1 MLLST
6 LRVLPFVS
14 YVSYVTYISFRSLR
28 NKTLSEAFDK
38 YRRKSKF
45 YMMRIRHFL
54 LVLSALM
61 ISWAAV
67 AQVSFT
73 VDAPALTA
81 LGQPFRVAFAI
92 DAEPEN
98 GSLVAPDFKDFDIL
112 AGPSVSRGHSVQFI
126 NGKQSS
132 SFNCTY
138 TYVLMP
144 RESGT
149 FTIGSAS
156 VKVDGKT
163 YTTKP
168 QLVEVIAEKQGAS
181 GGTDTTT
188 TTPENRIGKDDIFLR
203 LKVSSSEL
211 YKGESLRASL
221 VLYTRVTVENIE
233 SLTMPPFDGFWSQ
246 ELTFDNSPS
255 REEFKG
261 RVYETYKITELLLSP
276 QESGK
281 IVIPEAVMNVGV
293 QVVVQEKRHYDPIFG
308 GRQVYRVSRELKSAP
323 VTINVKEFPAGAPQ
337 SFNGAVG
344 NFSLR
349 STMPEAEIDANSA
362 DQIEITIAGTGNLKF
377 ITAPRI
383 ALPESFEV
391 YDTKVVDNCKLTP
404 TGTSGSLT
412 YTYPFV
418 ARSAG
423 TFTIPRIEFS
433 FFNTETKAYETLATE
448 PFTLVVKDDGSTT
461 ATVPTASNYSNY
473 GPMRQLDRDI
483 RFIHTG
489 ALPSKAAAAFILTPL
504 YWLVIV
510 LIVALFILV
519 FVVLRKRIRERNNT
533 VARRMRHADKIA
545 VQRLRMAE
553 RYMVEQNRHAF
564 YEEMLRAMWGY
575 ISDKFNIP
583 VSNLTKEKIREELYR
598 RNVAEATAEQ
608 FCEVISRSEEAQ
620 YAPSTTGEMDEIYAE
635 AVEVISKIES
645 AVKK

>member
-1 MLLST
+1 
-6 LRVLPFVS
+6 
-14 YVSYVTYISFRSLR
+14 
-28 NKTLSEAFDK
+28 
-38 YRRKSKF
+38 
-45 YMMRIRHFL
+45 MMRLRHFM
-54 LVLSALM
+54 LVLSLLM
-61 ISWAAV
+61 LSWAAS

-81 LGQPFRVAFAI
+81 LGRPFNVAFTI
-92 DAEPEN
+92 DAEPEQN
-98 GSLVAPDFKDFDIL
+98 SFKAPEFQENFDVV
-112 AGPSVSRGHSVQFI
+112 AGPSTSVGRSMQFI

-132 SFNCTY
+132 SYNYTITY
-138 TYVLMP
+138 ALMP

-163 YTTKP
+163 YTTRP
-168 QLVEVIAEKQGAS
+168 MLVEVIAEKQGA
-181 GGTDTTT
+181 GVK
-188 TTPENRIGKDDIFLR
+188 TPNTSPEGSIGRDDILLR
-203 LKVSSSEL
+203 LKVSDTEL

-246 ELTFDNSPS
+246 ELSFDNAPS
-255 REEFKG
+255 REEYNG

-281 IVIPEAVMNVGV
+281 IVIPEAVMDVV
-293 QVVVQEKRHYDPIFG
+293 AQVVVQDRRNYDPIFG
-308 GRQVYRVSRELKSAP
+308 GRQVYRVSRALKSAP

-349 STMPEAEIDANSA
+349 STMPAAEIDANSA
-362 DQIEITIAGTGNLKF
+362 DQIELTISGTGNLKF

-383 ALPESFEV
+383 TLPESFEV
-391 YDTKVVDNCKLTP
+391 YDTKVVDNCKVTA
-404 TGTSGSLT
+404 TGTTGSLT

-423 TFTIPRIEFS
+423 AFTIPRIEFS
-433 FFNTETKAYETLATE
+433 FFNPDTQAYETLATE
-448 PFTLVVKDDGSTT
+448 PFTLVVKDDGSIAASAPTT
-461 ATVPTASNYSNY
+461 SNYNY
-473 GPMRQLDRDI
+473 GGPMRQLDRDI
-483 RFIHTG
+483 RFIRTG
-489 ALPSKAAAAFILTPL
+489 KLPKRAAAAFILTPM
-504 YWLVIV
+504 YWLAIV
-510 LIVALFILV
+510 AMVALFILIYA
-519 FVVLRKRIRERNNT
+519 VLRKRIRERSNT
-533 VARRMRHADKIA
+533 VARRMRHADKMA

-553 RYMVEQNRHAF
+553 RYMNEANRHAF

-583 VSNLTKEKIREELYR
+583 VASLTKEKIREELYR

-620 YAPSTTGEMDEIYAE
+620 YAPSASGEMTDIYAE

-645 AVKK
+645 AVKR

>member
-1 MLLST
+1 
-6 LRVLPFVS
+6 
-14 YVSYVTYISFRSLR
+14 
-28 NKTLSEAFDK
+28 
-38 YRRKSKF
+38 
-45 YMMRIRHFL
+45 MMRLRHFM
-54 LVLSALM
+54 LVLSLLM
-61 ISWAAV
+61 LSWAAS

-81 LGQPFRVAFAI
+81 LGRPFNVAFTI
-92 DAEPEN
+92 DAEPEQN
-98 GSLVAPDFKDFDIL
+98 SFKAPEFEENFDVV
-112 AGPSVSRGHSVQFI
+112 AGPSTSVGRSMQFI

-132 SFNCTY
+132 SYNYTITY
-138 TYVLMP
+138 ALMP

-163 YTTKP
+163 YTTRP
-168 QLVEVIAEKQGAS
+168 MLVEVIAEKQGA
-181 GGTDTTT
+181 GVK
-188 TTPENRIGKDDIFLR
+188 TPNTSPEGSIGRDDILLR
-203 LKVSSSEL
+203 LKVSDTEL

-246 ELTFDNSPS
+246 ELSFDNAPS
-255 REEFKG
+255 REEYNG

-281 IVIPEAVMNVGV
+281 IVIPEAVMDVV
-293 QVVVQEKRHYDPIFG
+293 AQVVVQDRRNYDPIFG

-349 STMPEAEIDANSA
+349 STMPAAEIDANSA
-362 DQIEITIAGTGNLKF
+362 DQIELTISGTGNLKF

-383 ALPESFEV
+383 TLPESFEV
-391 YDTKVVDNCKLTP
+391 YDTKVVDNCKITA
-404 TGTSGSLT
+404 TGTTGSLT

-423 TFTIPRIEFS
+423 AFTIPRIEFS
-433 FFNTETKAYETLATE
+433 FFNPDTQAYETLATE
-448 PFTLVVKDDGSTT
+448 PFTLVVKDDGSIAASAP
-461 ATVPTASNYSNY
+461 ATSNYNY
-473 GPMRQLDRDI
+473 GGPMRQLDRDI

-489 ALPSKAAAAFILTPL
+489 KLPKRAAAAFILTPL
-504 YWLVIV
+504 YWLAIV
-510 LIVALFILV
+510 AMVALFILIYAA
-519 FVVLRKRIRERNNT
+519 LRKRIRERSNT
-533 VARRMRHADKIA
+533 VARRMRHADKMA

-553 RYMVEQNRHAF
+553 RYMNEANRHAF

-575 ISDKFNIP
+575 IGDKFNIP
-583 VSNLTKEKIREELYR
+583 VASLTKEKIREELYR

-620 YAPSTTGEMDEIYAE
+620 YAPSASGEMTDIYAE

-645 AVKK
+645 AVKR

>member
-1 MLLST
+1 
-6 LRVLPFVS
+6 
-14 YVSYVTYISFRSLR
+14 
-28 NKTLSEAFDK
+28 
-38 YRRKSKF
+38 
-45 YMMRIRHFL
+45 MMRLRHFM
-54 LVLSALM
+54 LVLSLLM
-61 ISWAAV
+61 LSWAAS

-81 LGQPFRVAFAI
+81 LGRPFNVAFTI
-92 DAEPEN
+92 DAEPEQN
-98 GSLVAPDFKDFDIL
+98 SFKAPEFEENFDVV
-112 AGPSVSRGHSVQFI
+112 AGPSTSVGRSMQFI

-132 SFNCTY
+132 SYNYTITY
-138 TYVLMP
+138 ALMP

-163 YTTKP
+163 YTTRP
-168 QLVEVIAEKQGAS
+168 MLVEVIAEKQGA
-181 GGTDTTT
+181 GVK
-188 TTPENRIGKDDIFLR
+188 TPNTSPEGSIGRDDILLR
-203 LKVSSSEL
+203 LKVSDTEL

-246 ELTFDNSPS
+246 ELSFDNAPS
-255 REEFKG
+255 REEYNG

-281 IVIPEAVMNVGV
+281 IVIPEAVMDVV
-293 QVVVQEKRHYDPIFG
+293 AQVVVQDRRNYDPIFG

-349 STMPEAEIDANSA
+349 STMPAAEIDANSA
-362 DQIEITIAGTGNLKF
+362 DQIELTISGTGNLKF

-383 ALPESFEV
+383 TLPESFEV
-391 YDTKVVDNCKLTP
+391 YDTKVVDNCKVTA
-404 TGTSGSLT
+404 TGTTGSLT

-423 TFTIPRIEFS
+423 VFTIPRIEFS
-433 FFNTETKAYETLATE
+433 FFNPDTQAYETLATE
-448 PFTLVVKDDGSTT
+448 PFTLVVKDDGSIAASAP
-461 ATVPTASNYSNY
+461 ATSNYNY
-473 GPMRQLDRDI
+473 GGPMRQLDRDI

-489 ALPSKAAAAFILTPL
+489 KLPKRAAAAFIFTPL
-504 YWLVIV
+504 YWLAVV
-510 LIVALFILV
+510 AMVALFILIYA
-519 FVVLRKRIRERNNT
+519 VLRKRIRERSNT
-533 VARRMRHADKIA
+533 VARRMRHADKMA

-553 RYMVEQNRHAF
+553 RYMNEANRHAF

-575 ISDKFNIP
+575 IGDKFNIP
-583 VSNLTKEKIREELYR
+583 VASLTKEKIREELYR

-620 YAPSTTGEMDEIYAE
+620 YAPSASGEMTDIYAE

-645 AVKK
+645 AVKR

>member
-1 MLLST
+1 
-6 LRVLPFVS
+6 
-14 YVSYVTYISFRSLR
+14 
-28 NKTLSEAFDK
+28 
-38 YRRKSKF
+38 
-45 YMMRIRHFL
+45 MMRLRHFM
-54 LVLSALM
+54 LVLSLLM
-61 ISWAAV
+61 LSWAAS

-81 LGQPFRVAFAI
+81 LGRPFNVAFTI
-92 DAEPEN
+92 DAEPEQN
-98 GSLVAPDFKDFDIL
+98 SFKAPEFEENFDVV
-112 AGPSVSRGHSVQFI
+112 AGPSTSVGRSMQFI

-132 SFNCTY
+132 SYNYTITY
-138 TYVLMP
+138 ALMP

-163 YTTKP
+163 YTTRP
-168 QLVEVIAEKQGAS
+168 MLVEVIAEKQGA
-181 GGTDTTT
+181 GVK
-188 TTPENRIGKDDIFLR
+188 TPNTSPEGSIGRDDILLR
-203 LKVSSSEL
+203 LKVSDTEL

-246 ELTFDNSPS
+246 ELSFDNAPS
-255 REEFKG
+255 REEYNG

-281 IVIPEAVMNVGV
+281 IVIPEAVMDVV
-293 QVVVQEKRHYDPIFG
+293 AQVVVQDRRNYDPIFG

-349 STMPEAEIDANSA
+349 STMPAAEIVANSA
-362 DQIEITIAGTGNLKF
+362 DQIELTISGTGNLKF

-383 ALPESFEV
+383 TLPESFEV
-391 YDTKVVDNCKLTP
+391 YDTKVVDNCKITA
-404 TGTSGSLT
+404 TGTTGSLT

-423 TFTIPRIEFS
+423 AFTIPRIEFS
-433 FFNTETKAYETLATE
+433 FFNPDTQAYETLATE
-448 PFTLVVKDDGSTT
+448 PFTLVVKDDGSIAASAP
-461 ATVPTASNYSNY
+461 ATSNYNY
-473 GPMRQLDRDI
+473 GGPMRQLDRDI

-489 ALPSKAAAAFILTPL
+489 KLPKRAAAAFILTPL
-504 YWLVIV
+504 YWLAIV
-510 LIVALFILV
+510 AMVALFILIYA
-519 FVVLRKRIRERNNT
+519 VLRKRIRERSNT
-533 VARRMRHADKIA
+533 VARRMRHADKMA

-553 RYMVEQNRHAF
+553 RYMNEANRHAF

-575 ISDKFNIP
+575 IGDKFNIP
-583 VSNLTKEKIREELYR
+583 VASLTKEKIREELYR

-620 YAPSTTGEMDEIYAE
+620 YAPSASGEMTDIYAE

-645 AVKK
+645 AVKR

>member
-1 MLLST
+1 
-6 LRVLPFVS
+6 
-14 YVSYVTYISFRSLR
+14 
-28 NKTLSEAFDK
+28 
-38 YRRKSKF
+38 
-45 YMMRIRHFL
+45 MMRLRHFM
-54 LVLSALM
+54 LVLSLLM
-61 ISWAAV
+61 LSWAAS

-81 LGQPFRVAFAI
+81 LGRPFNVAFTI
-92 DAEPEN
+92 DAEPEQN
-98 GSLVAPDFKDFDIL
+98 SFKAPEFEENFDVV
-112 AGPSVSRGHSVQFI
+112 AGPSTSVGRSMQFI

-132 SFNCTY
+132 SYNYTITY
-138 TYVLMP
+138 ALMP

-149 FTIGSAS
+149 FTIGAAS

-163 YTTKP
+163 YTTRP
-168 QLVEVIAEKQGAS
+168 MLVEVIAEKQGA
-181 GGTDTTT
+181 GVK
-188 TTPENRIGKDDIFLR
+188 TPNTSPEGSIGRDDILLR
-203 LKVSSSEL
+203 LKVSDTEL

-246 ELTFDNSPS
+246 ELSFDNAPS
-255 REEFKG
+255 REEYNG

-281 IVIPEAVMNVGV
+281 IVIPEAVMDVV
-293 QVVVQEKRHYDPIFG
+293 AQVVVQDRRNYDPIFG

-362 DQIEITIAGTGNLKF
+362 DQIELTISGTGNLKF

-383 ALPESFEV
+383 TLPESFEV
-391 YDTKVVDNCKLTP
+391 YDTKVVDNCKITA
-404 TGTSGSLT
+404 TGTTGSLT

-423 TFTIPRIEFS
+423 AFTIPRIEFS
-433 FFNTETKAYETLATE
+433 FFNPDTQAYETLATE
-448 PFTLVVKDDGSTT
+448 PFTLVVKDDGSIAASAP
-461 ATVPTASNYSNY
+461 ATSNYNY
-473 GPMRQLDRDI
+473 GGPMRQLDRDI

-489 ALPSKAAAAFILTPL
+489 KLPKRAAAAFVLTPL
-504 YWLVIV
+504 YWLAIV
-510 LIVALFILV
+510 AMVALFILIY
-519 FVVLRKRIRERNNT
+519 VVLRKRIRERSNT
-533 VARRMRHADKIA
+533 VARRMRHADKMA

-553 RYMVEQNRHAF
+553 RYMNEANRHAF

-575 ISDKFNIP
+575 IGDKFNIP
-583 VSNLTKEKIREELYR
+583 VASLTKEKIREELYR

-620 YAPSTTGEMDEIYAE
+620 YAPSASGEMTDIYAE

-645 AVKK
+645 AVKR

>member
-1 MLLST
+1 
-6 LRVLPFVS
+6 
-14 YVSYVTYISFRSLR
+14 
-28 NKTLSEAFDK
+28 
-38 YRRKSKF
+38 
-45 YMMRIRHFL
+45 MMRLRHFM
-54 LVLSALM
+54 LVLSLLM
-61 ISWAAV
+61 LSWAAS

-81 LGQPFRVAFAI
+81 LGRPFNVAFTI
-92 DAEPEN
+92 DAEPEQN
-98 GSLVAPDFKDFDIL
+98 SFKAPEFQENFDVV
-112 AGPSVSRGHSVQFI
+112 AGPSTSVGRSMQFI

-132 SFNCTY
+132 SYNYTITY
-138 TYVLMP
+138 ALMP

-163 YTTKP
+163 YTTRP
-168 QLVEVIAEKQGAS
+168 MLVEVIAEKQGA
-181 GGTDTTT
+181 GVK
-188 TTPENRIGKDDIFLR
+188 TPNTSPEGSIGRDDILLR
-203 LKVSSSEL
+203 LKVSDTEL

-246 ELTFDNSPS
+246 ELSFDNAPS
-255 REEFKG
+255 REEYNG

-281 IVIPEAVMNVGV
+281 IVIPEAVMDVV
-293 QVVVQEKRHYDPIFG
+293 AQVVVQDRRNYDPIFG

-349 STMPEAEIDANSA
+349 STMPAAEIDANSA
-362 DQIEITIAGTGNLKF
+362 DQIELTISGTGNLKF

-383 ALPESFEV
+383 TLPESFEV
-391 YDTKVVDNCKLTP
+391 YDTKVVDNCKITA
-404 TGTSGSLT
+404 TGTTGSLT

-423 TFTIPRIEFS
+423 AFTIPRIEFS
-433 FFNTETKAYETLATE
+433 FFNPDTQAYETLATE
-448 PFTLVVKDDGSTT
+448 PFTLVVKDDGSIAASAP
-461 ATVPTASNYSNY
+461 ATSNYNY
-473 GPMRQLDRDI
+473 GGPMRQLDRDI

-489 ALPSKAAAAFILTPL
+489 KLPKRAAAAFILTPL
-504 YWLVIV
+504 YWLAIV
-510 LIVALFILV
+510 AMVALFILIYA
-519 FVVLRKRIRERNNT
+519 VLRKRIRERSNT
-533 VARRMRHADKIA
+533 VARRMRHADKMA

-553 RYMVEQNRHAF
+553 RYMNEANRHAF

-583 VSNLTKEKIREELYR
+583 VASLTKEKIREELYR

-620 YAPSTTGEMDEIYAE
+620 YAPSASGEMTDIYAE

-645 AVKK
+645 AVKR

>member
-1 MLLST
+1 
-6 LRVLPFVS
+6 
-14 YVSYVTYISFRSLR
+14 
-28 NKTLSEAFDK
+28 
-38 YRRKSKF
+38 
-45 YMMRIRHFL
+45 MMRLRHFM
-54 LVLSALM
+54 LVLSLLM
-61 ISWAAV
+61 LSWAAS

-81 LGQPFRVAFAI
+81 LGRPFNVAFTI
-92 DAEPEN
+92 DAEPEQN
-98 GSLVAPDFKDFDIL
+98 SFKAPEFEENFDVV
-112 AGPSVSRGHSVQFI
+112 AGPSTSVGRSMQFI

-132 SFNCTY
+132 SYNYTITY
-138 TYVLMP
+138 ALMP

-163 YTTKP
+163 YTTRP
-168 QLVEVIAEKQGAS
+168 MLVEVIAEKQGA
-181 GGTDTTT
+181 GVK
-188 TTPENRIGKDDIFLR
+188 TPNTSPEGSIGRDDILLR
-203 LKVSSSEL
+203 LKVSDTEL

-246 ELTFDNSPS
+246 ELSFDNAPS
-255 REEFKG
+255 REEYNG

-281 IVIPEAVMNVGV
+281 IVIPEAVMDVV
-293 QVVVQEKRHYDPIFG
+293 AQVVVQDRRNYDPIFG

-349 STMPEAEIDANSA
+349 STMPAAEIDANSA
-362 DQIEITIAGTGNLKF
+362 DQIELTISGTGNLKF

-383 ALPESFEV
+383 TLPESFEV
-391 YDTKVVDNCKLTP
+391 YDTKVVDNCKITA
-404 TGTSGSLT
+404 TGTTGSLT

-423 TFTIPRIEFS
+423 AFTIPRIEFS
-433 FFNTETKAYETLATE
+433 FFNPDTQAYETLATE
-448 PFTLVVKDDGSTT
+448 PFTLVVKDDGSIAASAP
-461 ATVPTASNYSNY
+461 ATSNYNY
-473 GPMRQLDRDI
+473 GGPMRQLDRDI

-489 ALPSKAAAAFILTPL
+489 KLPKRAAAAFVLTPL
-504 YWLVIV
+504 YWLAIV
-510 LIVALFILV
+510 AMVALFILIYA
-519 FVVLRKRIRERNNT
+519 VLRKRIRERSNT
-533 VARRMRHADKIA
+533 VARRMRHADKMA

-553 RYMVEQNRHAF
+553 RYMNEANRHAF

-575 ISDKFNIP
+575 IGDKFNIP
-583 VSNLTKEKIREELYR
+583 VASLTKEKIREELYR

-620 YAPSTTGEMDEIYAE
+620 YAPSASGEMTDIYAE

-645 AVKK
+645 AVKR

>member
-1 MLLST
+1 
-6 LRVLPFVS
+6 
-14 YVSYVTYISFRSLR
+14 
-28 NKTLSEAFDK
+28 
-38 YRRKSKF
+38 
-45 YMMRIRHFL
+45 MMRLRHFM
-54 LVLSALM
+54 LVLSLLM
-61 ISWAAV
+61 LSWAAS

-81 LGQPFRVAFAI
+81 LGRPFNVAFTI
-92 DAEPEN
+92 DAEPEQN
-98 GSLVAPDFKDFDIL
+98 SFKAPEFQENFDVV
-112 AGPSVSRGHSVQFI
+112 AGPSTSVGRSMQFI

-132 SFNCTY
+132 SYNYTITY
-138 TYVLMP
+138 ALMP

-163 YTTKP
+163 YTTRP
-168 QLVEVIAEKQGAS
+168 MLVEVIAEKQGA
-181 GGTDTTT
+181 GVK
-188 TTPENRIGKDDIFLR
+188 TPNTSPEGSIGRDDILLR
-203 LKVSSSEL
+203 LKVSDTEL

-246 ELTFDNSPS
+246 ELSFDNAPS
-255 REEFKG
+255 REEYNG

-281 IVIPEAVMNVGV
+281 IAIPEAVMDVV
-293 QVVVQEKRHYDPIFG
+293 AQVVVQDRRNYDPIFG

-349 STMPEAEIDANSA
+349 STMPAAEIDANSA
-362 DQIEITIAGTGNLKF
+362 DQIELTISGTGNLKF

-383 ALPESFEV
+383 TLPESFEV
-391 YDTKVVDNCKLTP
+391 YDTKVVDNCKITA
-404 TGTSGSLT
+404 TGTTGSLT

-433 FFNTETKAYETLATE
+433 FFNPDTQAYETLATE
-448 PFTLVVKDDGSTT
+448 PFTLVVKDDGSIAASAP
-461 ATVPTASNYSNY
+461 ATSNYNY
-473 GPMRQLDRDI
+473 GGPMRQLDRDI

-489 ALPSKAAAAFILTPL
+489 KLPKRAAAAFILTPL
-504 YWLVIV
+504 YWLAIV
-510 LIVALFILV
+510 AMVALFILIYA
-519 FVVLRKRIRERNNT
+519 VLRKRIRERSNT
-533 VARRMRHADKIA
+533 VARRMRHADKMA

-553 RYMVEQNRHAF
+553 RYMNEANRHAF

-575 ISDKFNIP
+575 IGDKFNIP
-583 VSNLTKEKIREELYR
+583 VASLTKEKIREELYR

-620 YAPSTTGEMDEIYAE
+620 YAPSASGEMTDIYAE

-645 AVKK
+645 AVKR

>member
-1 MLLST
+1 
-6 LRVLPFVS
+6 
-14 YVSYVTYISFRSLR
+14 
-28 NKTLSEAFDK
+28 
-38 YRRKSKF
+38 
-45 YMMRIRHFL
+45 MMRLRHFM
-54 LVLSALM
+54 LVLSLLM
-61 ISWAAV
+61 LSWVAS

-81 LGQPFRVAFAI
+81 LGRPFNVAFTI
-92 DAEPEN
+92 DAEPEQN
-98 GSLVAPDFKDFDIL
+98 SFKAPEFQENFDVV
-112 AGPSVSRGHSVQFI
+112 AGPSTSVGRSMQFI

-132 SFNCTY
+132 SYNYTITY
-138 TYVLMP
+138 ALMP

-156 VKVDGKT
+156 VKVDGTT
-163 YTTKP
+163 YTTRP
-168 QLVEVIAEKQGAS
+168 MLVEVIAEKQGA
-181 GGTDTTT
+181 GAK
-188 TTPENRIGKDDIFLR
+188 TPNTSPEGSIGRDDILLR
-203 LKVSSSEL
+203 LKVSDTEL
-211 YKGESLRASL
+211 YKGESLRASP

-246 ELTFDNSPS
+246 ELSFDNAPS
-255 REEFKG
+255 REEYNG

-281 IVIPEAVMNVGV
+281 IVIPEAVMDVV
-293 QVVVQEKRHYDPIFG
+293 AQVVVQDRRNYDPIFG

-349 STMPEAEIDANSA
+349 STMPAAEIDANSA
-362 DQIEITIAGTGNLKF
+362 DQIELTISGTGNLKF

-383 ALPESFEV
+383 TLPESFEV
-391 YDTKVVDNCKLTP
+391 YDTKVVDNCKITA
-404 TGTSGSLT
+404 TGTTGSLT

-423 TFTIPRIEFS
+423 AFTIPRIEFS
-433 FFNTETKAYETLATE
+433 FFNPDTQAYETLATE
-448 PFTLVVKDDGSTT
+448 PFTLVVKDDGSIAASAP
-461 ATVPTASNYSNY
+461 ATSNYNY
-473 GPMRQLDRDI
+473 GGPMRQLDRDI

-489 ALPSKAAAAFILTPL
+489 KLPKRAATAFILTPL
-504 YWLVIV
+504 YWLAIV
-510 LIVALFILV
+510 AMVALFILIYA
-519 FVVLRKRIRERNNT
+519 VLRKRIRERSNT
-533 VARRMRHADKIA
+533 VARRMRHADKMA

-553 RYMVEQNRHAF
+553 RYMNEANRHAF

-575 ISDKFNIP
+575 IGDKFNIP
-583 VSNLTKEKIREELYR
+583 VASLTKEKIREELYR

-620 YAPSTTGEMDEIYAE
+620 YAPSASGEMTDIYAE

-645 AVKK
+645 AVKR

>member
-1 MLLST
+1 M
-6 LRVLPFVS
+6 
-14 YVSYVTYISFRSLR
+14 
-28 NKTLSEAFDK
+28 
-38 YRRKSKF
+38 
-45 YMMRIRHFL
+45 
-54 LVLSALM
+54 LVLSLLM
-61 ISWAAV
+61 LSWAAS

-81 LGQPFRVAFAI
+81 LGRPFNVAFTI
-92 DAEPEN
+92 DAEPEQN
-98 GSLVAPDFKDFDIL
+98 SFKAPEFQENFDVV
-112 AGPSVSRGHSVQFI
+112 AGPSTSVGRSMQFI

-132 SFNCTY
+132 SYNYTITY
-138 TYVLMP
+138 ALMP

-163 YTTKP
+163 YTTRP
-168 QLVEVIAEKQGAS
+168 MLVEVIAEKQGA
-181 GGTDTTT
+181 GVK
-188 TTPENRIGKDDIFLR
+188 TPNTSPEGSIGRDDILLR
-203 LKVSSSEL
+203 LKVSDTEL

-246 ELTFDNSPS
+246 ELSFDNAPS
-255 REEFKG
+255 REEYNG

-281 IVIPEAVMNVGV
+281 IVIPEAVMDVV
-293 QVVVQEKRHYDPIFG
+293 AQVVVQDRRNYDPIFG

-349 STMPEAEIDANSA
+349 STMPAAEIDANSA
-362 DQIEITIAGTGNLKF
+362 DQIELTISGTGNLKF

-383 ALPESFEV
+383 TLPESFEV
-391 YDTKVVDNCKLTP
+391 YDTKVVDNCQITA
-404 TGTSGSLT
+404 TGTTGSLT

-423 TFTIPRIEFS
+423 AFTIPRIEFS
-433 FFNTETKAYETLATE
+433 FFNPDTQAYETLATE
-448 PFTLVVKDDGSTT
+448 PFTLVVKDDGSIAASAP
-461 ATVPTASNYSNY
+461 ATSNYNY
-473 GPMRQLDRDI
+473 GGPMRQLDRDI

-489 ALPSKAAAAFILTPL
+489 RLPKRAAAAFILTPM

-510 LIVALFILV
+510 AMVALFILIYA
-519 FVVLRKRIRERNNT
+519 VLRKRIRERSNT
-533 VARRMRHADKIA
+533 VARRMRHADKMA

-553 RYMVEQNRHAF
+553 RYMNEANRHAF

-583 VSNLTKEKIREELYR
+583 VASLTKEKIREELYR

-620 YAPSTTGEMDEIYAE
+620 YAPSASGEMTDIYAE

-645 AVKK
+645 AVKR

>member
-1 MLLST
+1 
-6 LRVLPFVS
+6 
-14 YVSYVTYISFRSLR
+14 
-28 NKTLSEAFDK
+28 
-38 YRRKSKF
+38 
-45 YMMRIRHFL
+45 MMRLRHFM
-54 LVLSALM
+54 LVLSLLM
-61 ISWAAV
+61 LSWAAS

-81 LGQPFRVAFAI
+81 LGRPFNVAFTI
-92 DAEPEN
+92 DAEPEQN
-98 GSLVAPDFKDFDIL
+98 SFKAPEFQENFDVV
-112 AGPSVSRGHSVQFI
+112 AGPSTSVGRSMQFI

-132 SFNCTY
+132 SYNYTITY
-138 TYVLMP
+138 ALMP

-149 FTIGSAS
+149 FTIGAAS

-163 YTTKP
+163 YTTRP
-168 QLVEVIAEKQGAS
+168 MLVEVIAEKQGA
-181 GGTDTTT
+181 GVK
-188 TTPENRIGKDDIFLR
+188 TPNTSPEGSIGRDDILLR
-203 LKVSSSEL
+203 LKVSDTEL

-246 ELTFDNSPS
+246 ELSFDNAPS
-255 REEFKG
+255 REEYNG

-281 IVIPEAVMNVGV
+281 IVIPEAVMDVV
-293 QVVVQEKRHYDPIFG
+293 AQVVVQDRRNYDPIFG

-349 STMPEAEIDANSA
+349 STMPAAEIDANSA
-362 DQIEITIAGTGNLKF
+362 DQIELTISGTGNLKF

-383 ALPESFEV
+383 TLPESFEV
-391 YDTKVVDNCKLTP
+391 YDTKVVDNCKITA
-404 TGTSGSLT
+404 TGTTGSLT

-423 TFTIPRIEFS
+423 AFTIPRIEFS
-433 FFNTETKAYETLATE
+433 FFNPDTQAYETLATE
-448 PFTLVVKDDGSTT
+448 PFTLVVKDDGSIAASAP
-461 ATVPTASNYSNY
+461 ATSSYNYG

-489 ALPSKAAAAFILTPL
+489 KLPKRAAAAFVLTPL
-504 YWLVIV
+504 YWLAIV
-510 LIVALFILV
+510 AMVALFILI
-519 FVVLRKRIRERNNT
+519 FAVLRKRIRERSNT
-533 VARRMRHADKIA
+533 VARRMRHADKMA

-553 RYMVEQNRHAF
+553 RYMNEANRHAF

-583 VSNLTKEKIREELYR
+583 VASLTKEKIREELYR

-620 YAPSTTGEMDEIYAE
+620 YAPSASGEMTDIYAE

-645 AVKK
+645 AVKR

>member
-1 MLLST
+1 
-6 LRVLPFVS
+6 
-14 YVSYVTYISFRSLR
+14 
-28 NKTLSEAFDK
+28 
-38 YRRKSKF
+38 
-45 YMMRIRHFL
+45 MMRLRHFM
-54 LVLSALM
+54 LVLSLLM
-61 ISWAAV
+61 LSWAAS

-81 LGQPFRVAFAI
+81 LGRPFNVAFTI
-92 DAEPEN
+92 DAEPEQN
-98 GSLVAPDFKDFDIL
+98 SFKAPEFEENFDVV
-112 AGPSVSRGHSVQFI
+112 AGPSTSVGRSMQFI

-132 SFNCTY
+132 SYNYTITY
-138 TYVLMP
+138 ALMP

-163 YTTKP
+163 YTTRP
-168 QLVEVIAEKQGAS
+168 MLVEVIAEKQGA
-181 GGTDTTT
+181 GVK
-188 TTPENRIGKDDIFLR
+188 TPNTSPEGSIGRDDILLR
-203 LKVSSSEL
+203 LKVSDTEL

-246 ELTFDNSPS
+246 ELSFDNAPS
-255 REEFKG
+255 REEYNG

-281 IVIPEAVMNVGV
+281 IVIPEAVMDVV
-293 QVVVQEKRHYDPIFG
+293 AQVVVQDRRNYDPIFG

-349 STMPEAEIDANSA
+349 STMPAAEIDANSA
-362 DQIEITIAGTGNLKF
+362 DQIELTISGTGNLKF

-383 ALPESFEV
+383 TLPESFEV
-391 YDTKVVDNCKLTP
+391 YDTKVVDNCKITA
-404 TGTSGSLT
+404 TGTTGSLT

-423 TFTIPRIEFS
+423 AFTIPRIEFS
-433 FFNTETKAYETLATE
+433 FFNPDTQAYETLATE
-448 PFTLVVKDDGSTT
+448 PFTLVVKDDGSIAASAP
-461 ATVPTASNYSNY
+461 ATSNYNY
-473 GPMRQLDRDI
+473 GGPMRQLDRDI

-489 ALPSKAAAAFILTPL
+489 RLPKRAAAAFILTPL
-504 YWLVIV
+504 YWLAIV
-510 LIVALFILV
+510 AMVALFILIYA
-519 FVVLRKRIRERNNT
+519 VLRKRIRERSNT
-533 VARRMRHADKIA
+533 VARRMRHADKMA

-553 RYMVEQNRHAF
+553 RYMNEANRHAF

-575 ISDKFNIP
+575 IGDKFNIP
-583 VSNLTKEKIREELYR
+583 VASLTKEKIREELYR

-620 YAPSTTGEMDEIYAE
+620 YAPSASGEMTDIYAE

-645 AVKK
+645 AVKR

>member
-1 MLLST
+1 
-6 LRVLPFVS
+6 
-14 YVSYVTYISFRSLR
+14 
-28 NKTLSEAFDK
+28 
-38 YRRKSKF
+38 
-45 YMMRIRHFL
+45 MMRLRHFM
-54 LVLSALM
+54 LVLSLLM
-61 ISWAAV
+61 LSWAAS

-81 LGQPFRVAFAI
+81 LGRPFNVAFTI
-92 DAEPEN
+92 DAEPEQN
-98 GSLVAPDFKDFDIL
+98 SFKAPEFEENFDVV
-112 AGPSVSRGHSVQFI
+112 AGPSTSVGRSMQFI

-132 SFNCTY
+132 SYNYTITY
-138 TYVLMP
+138 ALMP

-163 YTTKP
+163 YTTRP
-168 QLVEVIAEKQGAS
+168 MLVEVIAEKQGA
-181 GGTDTTT
+181 GVK
-188 TTPENRIGKDDIFLR
+188 TPNTSPEGSIGRDDILLR
-203 LKVSSSEL
+203 LKVSDTEL

-246 ELTFDNSPS
+246 ELSFDNAPS
-255 REEFKG
+255 REEYNG

-281 IVIPEAVMNVGV
+281 IVIPEAVMDVV
-293 QVVVQEKRHYDPIFG
+293 AQVVVQDRRNYDPIFG

-362 DQIEITIAGTGNLKF
+362 DQIELTISGTGNLKF

-383 ALPESFEV
+383 TLPESFEV
-391 YDTKVVDNCKLTP
+391 YDTKVVDNCKITA
-404 TGTSGSLT
+404 TGTTGSLT

-423 TFTIPRIEFS
+423 AFTIPRIEFS
-433 FFNTETKAYETLATE
+433 FFNPDTQAYETLATE
-448 PFTLVVKDDGSTT
+448 PFTLVVKDDGSIAASAP
-461 ATVPTASNYSNY
+461 ATSNYNY
-473 GPMRQLDRDI
+473 GGPMRQLDRDI

-489 ALPSKAAAAFILTPL
+489 KLPKRAAAAFILTPL
-504 YWLVIV
+504 YWLAIV
-510 LIVALFILV
+510 AIVALFILIYA
-519 FVVLRKRIRERNNT
+519 VLRKRIRERSNT
-533 VARRMRHADKIA
+533 VARRMRHADKMA

-553 RYMVEQNRHAF
+553 RYMNEANRHAF

-583 VSNLTKEKIREELYR
+583 VASLTKEKIREELYR

-620 YAPSTTGEMDEIYAE
+620 YAPSASGEMTDIYAE

-645 AVKK
+645 AVKR

>member
-1 MLLST
+1 
-6 LRVLPFVS
+6 
-14 YVSYVTYISFRSLR
+14 
-28 NKTLSEAFDK
+28 
-38 YRRKSKF
+38 
-45 YMMRIRHFL
+45 MMRLRHFM
-54 LVLSALM
+54 LVLSLLM
-61 ISWAAV
+61 LSWAAS

-81 LGQPFRVAFAI
+81 LGRPFNVAFTI
-92 DAEPEN
+92 DAEPEQN
-98 GSLVAPDFKDFDIL
+98 SFKAPEFEENFDVV
-112 AGPSVSRGHSVQFI
+112 AGPSTSVGRSMQFI

-132 SFNCTY
+132 SYNYTITY
-138 TYVLMP
+138 ALMP

-163 YTTKP
+163 YTTRP
-168 QLVEVIAEKQGAS
+168 MLVEVIAEKQGA
-181 GGTDTTT
+181 GVK
-188 TTPENRIGKDDIFLR
+188 TPNASPEGSIGRDDILLR
-203 LKVSSSEL
+203 LKVSDTEL

-246 ELTFDNSPS
+246 ELSFDNAPS
-255 REEFKG
+255 REEYNG

-281 IVIPEAVMNVGV
+281 IVIPEAVMDVV
-293 QVVVQEKRHYDPIFG
+293 AQVVVQDRRNYDPIFG

-349 STMPEAEIDANSA
+349 STMPAAEIDANSA
-362 DQIEITIAGTGNLKF
+362 DQIELTISGTGNLKF

-383 ALPESFEV
+383 TLPESFEV
-391 YDTKVVDNCKLTP
+391 YDTKVVDNCKVTA
-404 TGTSGSLT
+404 TGTTGSLT

-423 TFTIPRIEFS
+423 AFTIPRIEFS
-433 FFNTETKAYETLATE
+433 FFNPDTQAYETLATE
-448 PFTLVVKDDGSTT
+448 PFTLVVKDDGSIAASAP
-461 ATVPTASNYSNY
+461 ATSNYNY
-473 GPMRQLDRDI
+473 GGPMRQLDRDI

-489 ALPSKAAAAFILTPL
+489 KLPKRAAAAFILTLL
-504 YWLVIV
+504 YWLAIV
-510 LIVALFILV
+510 AMVALFILIYA
-519 FVVLRKRIRERNNT
+519 VLRKRIRERSNT
-533 VARRMRHADKIA
+533 VARRMRHADKMA

-553 RYMVEQNRHAF
+553 RYMNEANRHAF

-583 VSNLTKEKIREELYR
+583 VASLTKEKIREELYR

-620 YAPSTTGEMDEIYAE
+620 YAPSASGKMTDIYAE

-645 AVKK
+645 AVKR

>member
-1 MLLST
+1 
-6 LRVLPFVS
+6 
-14 YVSYVTYISFRSLR
+14 
-28 NKTLSEAFDK
+28 
-38 YRRKSKF
+38 
-45 YMMRIRHFL
+45 MMRLRHFM
-54 LVLSALM
+54 LVLTLLM
-61 ISWAAV
+61 TSWVAS

-81 LGQPFRVAFAI
+81 LGRPFNVAFTI
-92 DAEPEN
+92 DAEPEQN
-98 GSLVAPDFKDFDIL
+98 SFKAPEFEENFDVV
-112 AGPSVSRGHSVQFI
+112 AGPSTSVGRSMQFI

-132 SFNCTY
+132 SYNYTITY
-138 TYVLMP
+138 ALMP

-163 YTTKP
+163 YTTRP
-168 QLVEVIAEKQGAS
+168 MLVEVIAEKQGA
-181 GGTDTTT
+181 GVK
-188 TTPENRIGKDDIFLR
+188 TPNTSPEGSIGRDDILLR
-203 LKVSSSEL
+203 LKVSDTEL

-246 ELTFDNSPS
+246 ELSFDNAPS
-255 REEFKG
+255 REEYNG

-281 IVIPEAVMNVGV
+281 IVIPEAVMDVV
-293 QVVVQEKRHYDPIFG
+293 AQVVVQDRRNYDPIFG

-349 STMPEAEIDANSA
+349 STMPAAEIDANSA
-362 DQIEITIAGTGNLKF
+362 DQIELTISGTGNLKF

-383 ALPESFEV
+383 TLPESFEV
-391 YDTKVVDNCKLTP
+391 YDTKVVDNCKITA
-404 TGTSGSLT
+404 TGTTGSLT

-423 TFTIPRIEFS
+423 AFTIPRIEFS
-433 FFNTETKAYETLATE
+433 FFNPDTQAYETLATE
-448 PFTLVVKDDGSTT
+448 PFTLVVKDDGSIAASAP
-461 ATVPTASNYSNY
+461 ATSNYNY
-473 GPMRQLDRDI
+473 GGPMRQLDRDI

-489 ALPSKAAAAFILTPL
+489 KLPKRAAAAFILTPL
-504 YWLVIV
+504 YWLAIV
-510 LIVALFILV
+510 AMVALFILIYAA
-519 FVVLRKRIRERNNT
+519 LRKRIRERSNT
-533 VARRMRHADKIA
+533 VARRMRHADKMA

-553 RYMVEQNRHAF
+553 RYMNEANRHAF

-583 VSNLTKEKIREELYR
+583 VASLTKEKIREELYR

-620 YAPSTTGEMDEIYAE
+620 YAPSASGEMTDIYAE

-645 AVKK
+645 AVKR

>member
-1 MLLST
+1 
-6 LRVLPFVS
+6 
-14 YVSYVTYISFRSLR
+14 
-28 NKTLSEAFDK
+28 
-38 YRRKSKF
+38 
-45 YMMRIRHFL
+45 MMRLRHFM
-54 LVLSALM
+54 LVLSLLM
-61 ISWAAV
+61 LSWAAS

-81 LGQPFRVAFAI
+81 LGRPFNVAFTI
-92 DAEPEN
+92 DAEPEQN
-98 GSLVAPDFKDFDIL
+98 SFKAPEFEENFDVV
-112 AGPSVSRGHSVQFI
+112 AGPSTSVGRSMQFI

-132 SFNCTY
+132 SYNYTITY
-138 TYVLMP
+138 ALMP

-149 FTIGSAS
+149 FTIGAAS

-163 YTTKP
+163 YTTRP
-168 QLVEVIAEKQGAS
+168 MLVEVIAEKQGA
-181 GGTDTTT
+181 GAK
-188 TTPENRIGKDDIFLR
+188 TPNTSPEGSIGRDDILLR
-203 LKVSSSEL
+203 LKVSDTEL

-246 ELTFDNSPS
+246 ELSFDNAPS
-255 REEFKG
+255 REEYNG

-281 IVIPEAVMNVGV
+281 IVIPEAVMDVV
-293 QVVVQEKRHYDPIFG
+293 AQVVVQDRRNYDPIFG

-349 STMPEAEIDANSA
+349 STMPAAEIDANSA
-362 DQIEITIAGTGNLKF
+362 DQIELTISGTGNLKF

-383 ALPESFEV
+383 TLPESFEV
-391 YDTKVVDNCKLTP
+391 YDTKVVDNCKVTA
-404 TGTSGSLT
+404 TGTTGSLT

-423 TFTIPRIEFS
+423 AFTIPRIEFS
-433 FFNTETKAYETLATE
+433 FFNPDTQAYETLATE
-448 PFTLVVKDDGSTT
+448 PFTLVVKDDGSIAASAP
-461 ATVPTASNYSNY
+461 ATSNYNY
-473 GPMRQLDRDI
+473 GGPMRQLDRDI

-489 ALPSKAAAAFILTPL
+489 KLPKRAAAAFILTPL
-504 YWLVIV
+504 YWLAIV
-510 LIVALFILV
+510 AMVALFILIYA
-519 FVVLRKRIRERNNT
+519 VLRKRIRERSNT
-533 VARRMRHADKIA
+533 VARRMRHADKMA

-553 RYMVEQNRHAF
+553 RYMNEANRHAF

-575 ISDKFNIP
+575 IGDKFNIP
-583 VSNLTKEKIREELYR
+583 VASLTKEKIREELYR

-620 YAPSTTGEMDEIYAE
+620 YAPSASGEMTDIYAE

-645 AVKK
+645 AVKR

>member
-1 MLLST
+1 
-6 LRVLPFVS
+6 
-14 YVSYVTYISFRSLR
+14 
-28 NKTLSEAFDK
+28 
-38 YRRKSKF
+38 
-45 YMMRIRHFL
+45 MRLRHFL
-54 LVLSALM
+54 LVLTLLM
-61 ISWAAV
+61 TSWAAS

-81 LGQPFRVAFAI
+81 LGQPFRVAFTL
-92 DAEPEN
+92 DAEPDD
-98 GSLVAPDFKDFDIL
+98 GSFKAPSFEDFDVL
-112 AGPSVSRGHSVQFI
+112 AGPSVSTGHSVQFI

-132 SFNCTY
+132 SYNCTY

-144 RESGT
+144 RENGT
-149 FTIGSAS
+149 FTIGAAS
-156 VKVDGKT
+156 VRVDGKT
-163 YTTKP
+163 YTTKSM
-168 QLVEVIAEKQGAS
+168 LIEVITEKQGT
-181 GGTDTTT
+181 GGNNTGTS
-188 TTPENRIGKDDIFLR
+188 PESSIGKDDIVLR
-203 LKVSSSEL
+203 LKVSDTDL

-246 ELTFDNSPS
+246 ELTFDNAPS
-255 REEFKG
+255 REEYNG

-281 IVIPEAVMNVGV
+281 IVIPEAVMDVV
-293 QVVVQEKRHYDPIFG
+293 AQVVVQDRRNYDPIFG

-362 DQIEITIAGTGNLKF
+362 DQIELTISGTGNLKF

-383 ALPESFEV
+383 TLPESFEV
-391 YDTKVVDNCKLTP
+391 YDTKVVDNCKITA
-404 TGTSGSLT
+404 TGTTGSLT

-433 FFNTETKAYETLATE
+433 FFNPDTQTYETLATE
-448 PFTLVVKDDGSTT
+448 PFTLVVKDDGSIP
-461 ATVPTASNYSNY
+461 ASVPTSSSYNYG

-489 ALPSKAAAAFILTPL
+489 KLPSKAAAAFVLTPL

-510 LIVALFILV
+510 AMVAGFIIVYAL
-519 FVVLRKRIRERNNT
+519 LRKRIRERSNT

-553 RYMVEQNRHAF
+553 RYMTEQNRHAF

-583 VSNLTKEKIREELYR
+583 VASLTKEKIREELYR

-620 YAPSTTGEMDEIYAE
+620 YAPSASGEMTEIYAE

-645 AVKK
+645 AVKR

>member
-1 MLLST
+1 
-6 LRVLPFVS
+6 
-14 YVSYVTYISFRSLR
+14 
-28 NKTLSEAFDK
+28 
-38 YRRKSKF
+38 
-45 YMMRIRHFL
+45 MMRLRHFM
-54 LVLSALM
+54 LVLSLLM
-61 ISWAAV
+61 LSWAAS

-81 LGQPFRVAFAI
+81 LGRPFNVAFTI
-92 DAEPEN
+92 DAEPEQN
-98 GSLVAPDFKDFDIL
+98 SFKAPEFEENFDVV
-112 AGPSVSRGHSVQFI
+112 AGPSTSVGRSMQFI

-132 SFNCTY
+132 SYNYTITY
-138 TYVLMP
+138 ALMP

-163 YTTKP
+163 YTTRP
-168 QLVEVIAEKQGAS
+168 MLVEVIAEKQGAGVKS
-181 GGTDTTT
+181 PNTS
-188 TTPENRIGKDDIFLR
+188 PEGSIGRDDILLR
-203 LKVSSSEL
+203 LKVSDTEL

-246 ELTFDNSPS
+246 ELSFDNAPS
-255 REEFKG
+255 REEYNG

-281 IVIPEAVMNVGV
+281 IVIPEAVMHVV
-293 QVVVQEKRHYDPIFG
+293 AQVVVQDRRNYDPIFG

-349 STMPEAEIDANSA
+349 STMPAAEIDANSA
-362 DQIEITIAGTGNLKF
+362 DQIELTISGTGNLKF

-383 ALPESFEV
+383 TLPESFEV
-391 YDTKVVDNCKLTP
+391 YDTKVVDNCKITA
-404 TGTSGSLT
+404 TGTTGSLT

-423 TFTIPRIEFS
+423 AFTIPRIEFS
-433 FFNTETKAYETLATE
+433 FFNPDTQAYETLATE
-448 PFTLVVKDDGSTT
+448 PFTLVVKDDGSIAASAP
-461 ATVPTASNYSNY
+461 ATSNYNY
-473 GPMRQLDRDI
+473 GGPMRQLDRDI

-489 ALPSKAAAAFILTPL
+489 KLPKRAAAAFILTPL
-504 YWLVIV
+504 YWLAIV
-510 LIVALFILV
+510 AMVALFILIYA
-519 FVVLRKRIRERNNT
+519 VLRKRIRERSNT
-533 VARRMRHADKIA
+533 VARRMRHADKMA

-553 RYMVEQNRHAF
+553 RYMNEANRHAF

-575 ISDKFNIP
+575 IGDKFNIP
-583 VSNLTKEKIREELYR
+583 VASLTKEKIREELYR

-620 YAPSTTGEMDEIYAE
+620 YAPSASGEMTDIYAE

-645 AVKK
+645 AVKR

>member
-1 MLLST
+1 
-6 LRVLPFVS
+6 
-14 YVSYVTYISFRSLR
+14 
-28 NKTLSEAFDK
+28 
-38 YRRKSKF
+38 
-45 YMMRIRHFL
+45 MMRLRHFM
-54 LVLSALM
+54 LVLSLLM
-61 ISWAAV
+61 LSWAAS

-81 LGQPFRVAFAI
+81 LGRPFNVAFTI
-92 DAEPEN
+92 DAEPEQN
-98 GSLVAPDFKDFDIL
+98 SFKAPEFEENFDVV
-112 AGPSVSRGHSVQFI
+112 AGPSTSVGRSMQFI

-132 SFNCTY
+132 SYNYTITY
-138 TYVLMP
+138 ALMP

-163 YTTKP
+163 YTTRP
-168 QLVEVIAEKQGAS
+168 MLVEVIAEKQGA
-181 GGTDTTT
+181 GVK
-188 TTPENRIGKDDIFLR
+188 TPNASPEGSIGRDDILLR
-203 LKVSSSEL
+203 LKVSDTEL

-246 ELTFDNSPS
+246 ELSFDNAPS
-255 REEFKG
+255 REEYNG

-281 IVIPEAVMNVGV
+281 IVIPEAVMDVV
-293 QVVVQEKRHYDPIFG
+293 AQVVVQDRRNYDPIFG

-349 STMPEAEIDANSA
+349 STMPAAEIDANSA
-362 DQIEITIAGTGNLKF
+362 DQIELTISGTGNLKF

-383 ALPESFEV
+383 TLPESFEV
-391 YDTKVVDNCKLTP
+391 YDTKVVDNCKITA
-404 TGTSGSLT
+404 TGTTGSLT

-423 TFTIPRIEFS
+423 AFTIPRIEFS
-433 FFNTETKAYETLATE
+433 FFNPDTQAYETLATE
-448 PFTLVVKDDGSTT
+448 PFTLVVKDDGSIAASAP
-461 ATVPTASNYSNY
+461 ATSNYNY
-473 GPMRQLDRDI
+473 GGPMRQLDRDI
-483 RFIHTG
+483 RFIHT
-489 ALPSKAAAAFILTPL
+489 AKLPKSAAAAFILTPL
-504 YWLVIV
+504 YWLAIV
-510 LIVALFILV
+510 AMVALFILIYA
-519 FVVLRKRIRERNNT
+519 VLRKRIRERSNT
-533 VARRMRHADKIA
+533 VARRMRHADKMA

-553 RYMVEQNRHAF
+553 RYMNEANRHAF

-575 ISDKFNIP
+575 IGDKFNIP
-583 VSNLTKEKIREELYR
+583 VASLTKEKIREELYR

-620 YAPSTTGEMDEIYAE
+620 YAPSASGEMTDIYAE

-645 AVKK
+645 AVKR

>member
-1 MLLST
+1 
-6 LRVLPFVS
+6 
-14 YVSYVTYISFRSLR
+14 
-28 NKTLSEAFDK
+28 
-38 YRRKSKF
+38 
-45 YMMRIRHFL
+45 MMRLRHFM
-54 LVLSALM
+54 LVLSLLM
-61 ISWAAV
+61 LSWAAS

-81 LGQPFRVAFAI
+81 LGRPFNVAFTI
-92 DAEPEN
+92 DAEPEQN
-98 GSLVAPDFKDFDIL
+98 SFKAPEFEENFDVV
-112 AGPSVSRGHSVQFI
+112 AGPSTSVGRSMQFI

-132 SFNCTY
+132 SYNYTITY
-138 TYVLMP
+138 ALMP

-163 YTTKP
+163 YTTRP
-168 QLVEVIAEKQGAS
+168 MLVEVIAEKQGA
-181 GGTDTTT
+181 GVK
-188 TTPENRIGKDDIFLR
+188 TPNTSPEGSIGRDDILLR
-203 LKVSSSEL
+203 LKVSDTEL

-246 ELTFDNSPS
+246 ELSFDNAPS
-255 REEFKG
+255 REEYNG

-281 IVIPEAVMNVGV
+281 IVIPEAVMDVV
-293 QVVVQEKRHYDPIFG
+293 AQVVVQDRRNYDPIFG

-349 STMPEAEIDANSA
+349 STMPAAEIDANSA
-362 DQIEITIAGTGNLKF
+362 DQIELTISGTGNLKF

-383 ALPESFEV
+383 TLPESFEV
-391 YDTKVVDNCKLTP
+391 YDTKVVDNCKVTA
-404 TGTSGSLT
+404 TGTTGSLT

-423 TFTIPRIEFS
+423 AFTIPRIEFS
-433 FFNTETKAYETLATE
+433 FFNPDTQAYETLATE
-448 PFTLVVKDDGSTT
+448 PFTLVVKDDGSIAASAP
-461 ATVPTASNYSNY
+461 ATSNYNY
-473 GPMRQLDRDI
+473 GGPMRQLDRDI

-489 ALPSKAAAAFILTPL
+489 KLPKRAAAAFVLTPL
-504 YWLVIV
+504 YWLAIV
-510 LIVALFILV
+510 AMVALFILIYA
-519 FVVLRKRIRERNNT
+519 VLRKRIRERSNT
-533 VARRMRHADKIA
+533 VARRMRHADKMA

-553 RYMVEQNRHAF
+553 RYMNEANRHAF

-575 ISDKFNIP
+575 IGDKFNIP
-583 VSNLTKEKIREELYR
+583 VASLTKEKIREELYR

-620 YAPSTTGEMDEIYAE
+620 YAPSASGEMTDIYAE

-645 AVKK
+645 AVKR

>member
-1 MLLST
+1 
-6 LRVLPFVS
+6 
-14 YVSYVTYISFRSLR
+14 
-28 NKTLSEAFDK
+28 
-38 YRRKSKF
+38 
-45 YMMRIRHFL
+45 MMRLRHFM
-54 LVLSALM
+54 LVLSLLM
-61 ISWAAV
+61 LSWAAS

-81 LGQPFRVAFAI
+81 LGRPFNVAFTI
-92 DAEPEN
+92 DAEPEQN
-98 GSLVAPDFKDFDIL
+98 SFKAPEFQENFDVV
-112 AGPSVSRGHSVQFI
+112 AGPSTSVGRSMQFI

-132 SFNCTY
+132 SYNYTITY
-138 TYVLMP
+138 ALMP

-163 YTTKP
+163 YTTRP
-168 QLVEVIAEKQGAS
+168 MLVEVIAEKQGTGAGNNAS
-181 GGTDTTT
+181 TS
-188 TTPENRIGKDDIFLR
+188 PEGSIGRDDILLR
-203 LKVSSSEL
+203 LKVSDTEL

-246 ELTFDNSPS
+246 ELSFDNAPS
-255 REEFKG
+255 REEYNG

-281 IVIPEAVMNVGV
+281 IVIPEAVMDVV
-293 QVVVQEKRHYDPIFG
+293 AQVVVQDRRNYDPIFG

-349 STMPEAEIDANSA
+349 STMPAAEIDANSA
-362 DQIEITIAGTGNLKF
+362 DQIELTISGTGNLKF

-383 ALPESFEV
+383 TLPESFEV
-391 YDTKVVDNCKLTP
+391 YDTKVVDNCKITA
-404 TGTSGSLT
+404 TGTTGSLT

-423 TFTIPRIEFS
+423 AFTIPRIEFS
-433 FFNTETKAYETLATE
+433 FFNPDTQAYETLATE
-448 PFTLVVKDDGSTT
+448 PFTLVVKDDGSIAASAP
-461 ATVPTASNYSNY
+461 ATSNYNY
-473 GPMRQLDRDI
+473 GGPMRQLDRDI

-489 ALPSKAAAAFILTPL
+489 KLPKRAAAAFILTPL
-504 YWLVIV
+504 YWLAIV
-510 LIVALFILV
+510 AMVALFILIYAA
-519 FVVLRKRIRERNNT
+519 LRKRIRERSNT
-533 VARRMRHADKIA
+533 VARRMRHADKMA

-553 RYMVEQNRHAF
+553 RYMNEANRHAF

-583 VSNLTKEKIREELYR
+583 VASLTKEKIREELYR

-620 YAPSTTGEMDEIYAE
+620 YAPSASGEMTDIYAE

-645 AVKK
+645 AVKR

>member
-1 MLLST
+1 
-6 LRVLPFVS
+6 
-14 YVSYVTYISFRSLR
+14 
-28 NKTLSEAFDK
+28 
-38 YRRKSKF
+38 
-45 YMMRIRHFL
+45 MMRLRHFM
-54 LVLSALM
+54 LVLSLLM
-61 ISWAAV
+61 LSWAAS

-81 LGQPFRVAFAI
+81 LGRPFNVAFTI
-92 DAEPEN
+92 DAEPEQN
-98 GSLVAPDFKDFDIL
+98 SFKAPEFEENFDVV
-112 AGPSVSRGHSVQFI
+112 AGPSTSVGRSMQFI

-132 SFNCTY
+132 SYNYTITY
-138 TYVLMP
+138 ALMP

-163 YTTKP
+163 YTTRP
-168 QLVEVIAEKQGAS
+168 MLVEVIAEKQGA
-181 GGTDTTT
+181 GVK
-188 TTPENRIGKDDIFLR
+188 TPNTSPEGSIGRDDILLR
-203 LKVSSSEL
+203 LKVSDTEL

-246 ELTFDNSPS
+246 ELSFDNAPS
-255 REEFKG
+255 REEYNG

-281 IVIPEAVMNVGV
+281 IVIPEAVMDVV
-293 QVVVQEKRHYDPIFG
+293 AQVVVQDRRNYDPIFG

-349 STMPEAEIDANSA
+349 STMPAAEIDANSA
-362 DQIEITIAGTGNLKF
+362 DEIELTISGTGNLKF

-383 ALPESFEV
+383 TLPESFEV
-391 YDTKVVDNCKLTP
+391 YDTKVVDNCKVTA
-404 TGTSGSLT
+404 TGTTGSLT

-423 TFTIPRIEFS
+423 AFTIPRIEFS
-433 FFNTETKAYETLATE
+433 FFNPDTQAYETLATE
-448 PFTLVVKDDGSTT
+448 PFTLVVKDDGSIAASAP
-461 ATVPTASNYSNY
+461 ATSNYNY
-473 GPMRQLDRDI
+473 GGPMRQLDRDI

-489 ALPSKAAAAFILTPL
+489 KLPKRAAAAFILTPL

-510 LIVALFILV
+510 AMVALFILIYA
-519 FVVLRKRIRERNNT
+519 VLRKRIRERSNT
-533 VARRMRHADKIA
+533 VARRMRHADKMA

-553 RYMVEQNRHAF
+553 RYMNEANRHAF

-583 VSNLTKEKIREELYR
+583 VASLTKEKIREELYR

-620 YAPSTTGEMDEIYAE
+620 YAPSASGEMTDIYAE

-645 AVKK
+645 AVKR

>member
-1 MLLST
+1 
-6 LRVLPFVS
+6 
-14 YVSYVTYISFRSLR
+14 
-28 NKTLSEAFDK
+28 
-38 YRRKSKF
+38 
-45 YMMRIRHFL
+45 MMRLRHFM
-54 LVLSALM
+54 LVLSLLM
-61 ISWAAV
+61 LSWAAS

-81 LGQPFRVAFAI
+81 LGRPFNVAFTI
-92 DAEPEN
+92 DAEPEQN
-98 GSLVAPDFKDFDIL
+98 SFKAPEFEENFDVV
-112 AGPSVSRGHSVQFI
+112 AGPSTSVGRSMQFI

-132 SFNCTY
+132 SYNYTITY
-138 TYVLMP
+138 ALMP

-163 YTTKP
+163 YTTRP
-168 QLVEVIAEKQGAS
+168 MLVEVIAEKQGA
-181 GGTDTTT
+181 GVK
-188 TTPENRIGKDDIFLR
+188 TPNASPEGSIGRDDILLR
-203 LKVSSSEL
+203 LKVSDTEL

-246 ELTFDNSPS
+246 ELSFDNAPS
-255 REEFKG
+255 REEYNG

-281 IVIPEAVMNVGV
+281 IVIPEAVMDVV
-293 QVVVQEKRHYDPIFG
+293 AQVVVQDRRNYDPIFG

-349 STMPEAEIDANSA
+349 STMPAAEIDANSA
-362 DQIEITIAGTGNLKF
+362 DQIELTISGTGNLKF

-383 ALPESFEV
+383 TLPESFEV
-391 YDTKVVDNCKLTP
+391 YDTKVVDNCKITA
-404 TGTSGSLT
+404 TGTTGSLT

-423 TFTIPRIEFS
+423 AFTIPRIEFS
-433 FFNTETKAYETLATE
+433 FFNPDTQAYETLATE
-448 PFTLVVKDDGSTT
+448 PFTLVVKDDGSIAASAP
-461 ATVPTASNYSNY
+461 ATSNYNY
-473 GPMRQLDRDI
+473 GGPMRQLDRDI

-489 ALPSKAAAAFILTPL
+489 KLPKRAAAAFILTPL
-504 YWLVIV
+504 YWLAIV
-510 LIVALFILV
+510 AMVALFILIYA
-519 FVVLRKRIRERNNT
+519 VLRKRIRERSNT
-533 VARRMRHADKIA
+533 VARRMRHADKMA

-553 RYMVEQNRHAF
+553 RYMNEANRHAF

-575 ISDKFNIP
+575 IGDKFNIP
-583 VSNLTKEKIREELYR
+583 VASLTKEKIREELYR

-620 YAPSTTGEMDEIYAE
+620 YAPSASGEMTDIYAE

-645 AVKK
+645 AVKR

>member
-1 MLLST
+1 
-6 LRVLPFVS
+6 
-14 YVSYVTYISFRSLR
+14 
-28 NKTLSEAFDK
+28 
-38 YRRKSKF
+38 
-45 YMMRIRHFL
+45 MMRLRHFM
-54 LVLSALM
+54 LVLSLLM
-61 ISWAAV
+61 LSWAAS

-81 LGQPFRVAFAI
+81 LGRPFNVAFTI
-92 DAEPEN
+92 DAEPEQN
-98 GSLVAPDFKDFDIL
+98 SFKAPEFEENFDVV
-112 AGPSVSRGHSVQFI
+112 AGPSTSVGRSMQFI

-132 SFNCTY
+132 SYNYTITY
-138 TYVLMP
+138 ALMP

-163 YTTKP
+163 YTTRP
-168 QLVEVIAEKQGAS
+168 MLVEVIAEKQGA
-181 GGTDTTT
+181 GVK
-188 TTPENRIGKDDIFLR
+188 TPNTSPEGSIGRDDILLR
-203 LKVSSSEL
+203 LKVSDTEL

-246 ELTFDNSPS
+246 ELSFDNAPS
-255 REEFKG
+255 REEYNG

-281 IVIPEAVMNVGV
+281 IVIPEAVMDVV
-293 QVVVQEKRHYDPIFG
+293 AQVVVQDRRNYDPIFG

-349 STMPEAEIDANSA
+349 STMPAAEIDANSA
-362 DQIEITIAGTGNLKF
+362 DQIELTISGTGNLKF

-383 ALPESFEV
+383 TLPESFEV
-391 YDTKVVDNCKLTP
+391 YDTKVVDNCKITA
-404 TGTSGSLT
+404 TGTTGSLT

-423 TFTIPRIEFS
+423 AFTIPRIEFS
-433 FFNTETKAYETLATE
+433 FFNPDTQAYETLATE
-448 PFTLVVKDDGSTT
+448 PFTLVVKDDGSIAASAP
-461 ATVPTASNYSNY
+461 ATSNYNY
-473 GPMRQLDRDI
+473 GGPMRQLDRDI

-489 ALPSKAAAAFILTPL
+489 KLPKRAVAAFILTPL
-504 YWLVIV
+504 YWLAIV
-510 LIVALFILV
+510 AMVALFILIYA
-519 FVVLRKRIRERNNT
+519 VLRKRIRERSNT
-533 VARRMRHADKIA
+533 VARRMRHADKMA

-553 RYMVEQNRHAF
+553 RYMNEANRHAF

-583 VSNLTKEKIREELYR
+583 VASLTKEKIREELYR

-620 YAPSTTGEMDEIYAE
+620 YAPSASGEMTDIYAE

-645 AVKK
+645 AVKR

>member
-1 MLLST
+1 
-6 LRVLPFVS
+6 
-14 YVSYVTYISFRSLR
+14 
-28 NKTLSEAFDK
+28 
-38 YRRKSKF
+38 
-45 YMMRIRHFL
+45 MMRLRHFM
-54 LVLSALM
+54 LVLSLLM
-61 ISWAAV
+61 LSWAAS

-81 LGQPFRVAFAI
+81 LGRPFNVAFTI
-92 DAEPEN
+92 DAEPEQN
-98 GSLVAPDFKDFDIL
+98 SFKAPEFQGNFDVV
-112 AGPSVSRGHSVQFI
+112 AGPSTSVGRSMQFI

-132 SFNCTY
+132 SYNYTITY
-138 TYVLMP
+138 ALMP

-163 YTTKP
+163 YTTRP
-168 QLVEVIAEKQGAS
+168 MLVEVIAEKQGA
-181 GGTDTTT
+181 GVK
-188 TTPENRIGKDDIFLR
+188 TPNTSPEGSIGRDDILLR
-203 LKVSSSEL
+203 LKVSDTEL

-246 ELTFDNSPS
+246 ELSFDNAPS
-255 REEFKG
+255 REEYNG

-281 IVIPEAVMNVGV
+281 IVIPEAVMDVV
-293 QVVVQEKRHYDPIFG
+293 AQVVVQDRRNYDPIFG

-349 STMPEAEIDANSA
+349 STMPAAEIDANSA
-362 DQIEITIAGTGNLKF
+362 DQIELTISGTGNLKF

-383 ALPESFEV
+383 TLPESFEV
-391 YDTKVVDNCKLTP
+391 YDTKVVDNCKITA
-404 TGTSGSLT
+404 TGTTGSLT

-423 TFTIPRIEFS
+423 AFTIPRIEFS
-433 FFNTETKAYETLATE
+433 FFNPDTQAYETLATE
-448 PFTLVVKDDGSTT
+448 PFTLVVKDDGSIAASAP
-461 ATVPTASNYSNY
+461 ATSNYNY
-473 GPMRQLDRDI
+473 GGPMRQLDRDI

-489 ALPSKAAAAFILTPL
+489 KLPKRAAAAFILTPL
-504 YWLVIV
+504 YWLAIV
-510 LIVALFILV
+510 AMVALFILTYA
-519 FVVLRKRIRERNNT
+519 VLRKRIRERSNT
-533 VARRMRHADKIA
+533 VARRMRHADKMA

-553 RYMVEQNRHAF
+553 RYMNEANRHAF

-583 VSNLTKEKIREELYR
+583 VASLTKEKIREELYR

-620 YAPSTTGEMDEIYAE
+620 YAPSASGEMTDIYAE

-645 AVKK
+645 AVKR

>member
-1 MLLST
+1 
-6 LRVLPFVS
+6 
-14 YVSYVTYISFRSLR
+14 
-28 NKTLSEAFDK
+28 
-38 YRRKSKF
+38 
-45 YMMRIRHFL
+45 MMRLRHFM
-54 LVLSALM
+54 LVLSLLM
-61 ISWAAV
+61 LSWAAS

-81 LGQPFRVAFAI
+81 LGRPFNVAFTI
-92 DAEPEN
+92 DAEPEQN
-98 GSLVAPDFKDFDIL
+98 SFKAPEFQENFDVV
-112 AGPSVSRGHSVQFI
+112 AGPSTSVGRSMQFI

-132 SFNCTY
+132 SYNYTITY
-138 TYVLMP
+138 ALMP

-163 YTTKP
+163 YTTRP
-168 QLVEVIAEKQGAS
+168 MLVEVIAEKQGA
-181 GGTDTTT
+181 GVK
-188 TTPENRIGKDDIFLR
+188 TPNTSPEGSIGRDDILLR
-203 LKVSSSEL
+203 LKVSDTEL

-246 ELTFDNSPS
+246 ELSFDNAPS
-255 REEFKG
+255 REEYNG

-276 QESGK
+276 QESGR
-281 IVIPEAVMNVGV
+281 IVIPEAVMDVV
-293 QVVVQEKRHYDPIFG
+293 AQVVVQDRRNYDPIFG

-349 STMPEAEIDANSA
+349 STMPAAEIDANSA
-362 DQIEITIAGTGNLKF
+362 DQIELTISGTGNLKF

-383 ALPESFEV
+383 TLPESFEV
-391 YDTKVVDNCKLTP
+391 YDTKVVDNCKITA
-404 TGTSGSLT
+404 TGTTGSLT

-423 TFTIPRIEFS
+423 VFTIPRIEFS
-433 FFNTETKAYETLATE
+433 FFNPDTQAYETLATE
-448 PFTLVVKDDGSTT
+448 PFTLVVKDDCSIAASAP
-461 ATVPTASNYSNY
+461 ATSNYNY
-473 GPMRQLDRDI
+473 GGPMRQLDRDI

-489 ALPSKAAAAFILTPL
+489 KLPKRAAAAFILTPM
-504 YWLVIV
+504 YWLAIV
-510 LIVALFILV
+510 AMVALFILIYA
-519 FVVLRKRIRERNNT
+519 VLRKRIRERSNT
-533 VARRMRHADKIA
+533 VARRMRHADKMA

-553 RYMVEQNRHAF
+553 RYMNEANRHAF

-575 ISDKFNIP
+575 IGDKFNIP
-583 VSNLTKEKIREELYR
+583 VASLTKEKIREELYR

-620 YAPSTTGEMDEIYAE
+620 YAPSASGEMTDIYAE

-645 AVKK
+645 AVKR